1 MRPAHTVSNKE
12 IFMEKQVCKKTEEA
26 LAEIYRNA
34 QLALQSISNIL
45 PAVEDETLRDI
56 LSRQHESYEHF
67 SAKASIIARDM
78 GIELKDPNPMKK
90 MMMWGSIKMSTMSDN
105 SRSHIAEMMVQGTV
119 MGITA
124 LKSTA
129 GDLPVD
135 GNEKI
140 ISLLEEMIAAEE
152 EYEKTWKEYL

>member
-1 MRPAHTVSNKE
+1 
-12 IFMEKQVCKKTEEA
+12 MEKQACKKTEEA

-67 SAKASIIARDM
+67 SAKASILARDM
-78 GIELKDPNPMKK
+78 GLELKDPNPMKK
-90 MMMWGSIKMSTMSDN
+90 MMMWGSIKMSTMTDN

-129 GDLPVD
+129 GDVPVE

-140 ISLLEEMIAAEE
+140 IALLEEMIEAEE
-152 EYEKTWKEYL
+152 EFEKVWKEYL

>member
-1 MRPAHTVSNKE
+1 
-12 IFMEKQVCKKTEEA
+12 MEKQACKKTEEA

-45 PAVEDETLRDI
+45 PAVEDETLKDI

-67 SAKASIIARDM
+67 SAKASMLARDM

-90 MMMWGSIKMSTMSDN
+90 MMMWGSIKMSTMKDN

-124 LKSTA
+124 LKATA
-129 GDLPVD
+129 GDVPVD
-135 GNEKI
+135 GNDKI
-140 ISLLEEMIAAEE
+140 IALLDEMIKAEE
-152 EYEKTWKEYL
+152 EFEKVWKEYL

>member
-1 MRPAHTVSNKE
+1 
-12 IFMEKQVCKKTEEA
+12 MEKQVCKKTEEA

-90 MMMWGSIKMSTMSDN
+90 MMMWGSIKMSTMKDN
-105 SRSHIAEMMVQGTV
+105 SRAHVAEMMVQGTV

-124 LKSTA
+124 LRASL
-129 GDLPVD
+129 GELPED
-135 GNEKI
+135 GNEEI
-140 ISLLEEMIAAEE
+140 VALLKEMIETEE
-152 EYEKTWKEYL
+152 TFEKRWKSYI